1 MRDRTV
7 GGGDIWQLFTKVAL
21 LHIAFVRL
29 HCSVGWRRRR
39 CVTLCQNSVRTSV
52 RLYFVKVAGL
62 KPSGGT
68 CVFVSARQ
76 TCLML
81 PSCPCSHPLHCLP
94 GSTVSS
100 NKQIVPSA
108 MPLRETPVLAAYFG
122 RCTQTAVFNACM
134 RVFESMCVC
143 APVVGMRMCVDTG
156 QIKSASLT
164 MCASP
169 SNVPPAAA

>member
-100 NKQIVPSA
+100 NKQSVPSA

-143 APVVGMRMCVDTG
+143 ACCWDENVCRYWPN
-156 QIKSASLT
+156 QISQ
-164 MCASP
+164 
-169 SNVPPAAA
+169 SNNVCLPF